1 MNVEG
6 QTISGKCSY
15 KEFPNHTQLARIKQ
29 CGELLL
35 KHVTLSDGTT
45 KLYPFKSYCYKPLQ
59 QSLQN
64 LVRRPGFEDK
74 CEIWRSRKQQPG
86 FMTDVYDGKIW
97 KEFMTTEKSSFLN
110 HRNNYALMLN
120 LDWFQPFEHVKYSL
134 GVIYA
139 VILNLPRQ
147 ERFKLKNV
155 LLIGVIPDLNHEPSV
170 NSFISPLVD
179 ELKLGWSK
187 GFQLLSSKSPNV
199 KKNIQNST
207 SLCWL

>member
-1 MNVEG
+1 MKYG
-6 QTISGKCSY
+6 
-15 KEFPNHTQLARIKQ
+15 
-29 CGELLL
+29 
-35 KHVTLSDGTT
+35 D
-45 KLYPFKSYCYKPLQ
+45 
-59 QSLQN
+59 
-64 LVRRPGFEDK
+64 
-74 CEIWRSRKQQPG
+74 PG

-110 HRNNYALMLN
+110 HRNNYAPMLN
-120 LDWFQPFEHVKYSL
+120 LDWFQPFEHVKYSI
-134 GVIYA
+134 GVIYV

-179 ELKLGWSK
+179 VLELSWSQ

-199 KKNIQNST
+199 KQEAQWTT
-207 SLCWL
+207 SLT